1 MQKAAVA
8 LAGASLGLVLA
19 CCIVAMGAGSNLHQP
34 TELIAKA
41 MSPRQR
47 TVLHVASQL
56 HGESVPQMMAM
67 KAANAFT
74 TIELMCAGSGTGTH
88 AAAMDRY
95 RKRADEKCA
104 LPPAS
109 PAEDCSTKLNRS
121 HTRTHA
127 NTHTHT
133 YRHTHMLTHARTHT
147 RTSTHTLHGPS
158 IAHTHTHTQT
168 Y

>member
-19 CCIVAMGAGSNLHQP
+19 CCIVAMGAGSSLHQP

-74 TIELMCAGSGTGTH
+74 TIESLCAGSGTGTH

-104 LPPAS
+104 PLPRLARRRLQHK
-109 PAEDCSTKLNRS
+109 TQTL
-121 HTRTHA
+121 THKHSRK
-127 NTHTHT
+127 HTHVRT
-133 YRHTHMLTHARTHT
+133 DTRICSHAR
-147 RTSTHTLHGPS
+147 
-158 IAHTHTHTQT
+158 AHTHAHPHIH
-168 Y
+168 YMD